1 MLLPVFQTKK
11 TIATSLLRE
20 AIIRGE
26 FSPGTRLLLE
36 ELAQKFNLSMTPI
49 REAFPILE
57 SEGFITQV
65 AHKGAV
71 VAPMDRE
78 EIREVYAIRRALEE
92 LATSE
97 AIPKLDPQHLQQMEE
112 LVRKLD
118 NFQGNLEDFLDI
130 DRSFHLTLYS
140 AAGSLRWVETIQI
153 YWLRSKRYMLTAMS
167 AEQLNEPI
175 QDDHRQLLRY
185 CQQRNTT
192 EAVKII
198 QQHLK
203 RSEEYLLKH
212 WALKS

>member
-1 MLLPVFQTKK
+1 MLPPVFQTKK

-65 AHKGAV
+65 THKGAV

-97 AIPKLDPQHLQQMEE
+97 ASPKLDPQHLQQMEE
-112 LVRKLD
+112 LLNRLD

-130 DRSFHLTLYS
+130 DRSF
-140 AAGSLRWVETIQI
+140 
-153 YWLRSKRYMLTAMS
+153 
-167 AEQLNEPI
+167 
-175 QDDHRQLLRY
+175 
-185 CQQRNTT
+185 
-192 EAVKII
+192 
-198 QQHLK
+198 
-203 RSEEYLLKH
+203 
-212 WALKS
+212 